1 MALCSV
7 IGVGKILTQFLLLKA
22 TWLKNIEFVESLIM
36 ANLDITSA
44 MFVKV
49 GFIQKVLEKSHLQ
62 INEQSIFPELLIPV
76 NDGDIDW

>member
-1 MALCSV
+1 
-7 IGVGKILTQFLLLKA
+7 
-22 TWLKNIEFVESLIM
+22 M

-76 NDGDIDW
+76 NDGDID